1 MRTLILFFT
10 SIAAYAQVTVNA
22 PSITIDSNANAA
34 HVLTWMSGQTTNVST
49 KLTSGIDAVTTS
61 VTVDSATGIAA
72 NSVIVIDTEHI
83 GVASVAGNV
92 LTVQRGYN
100 GTTAAT
106 HAASATVKE
115 LKYRT
120 VNLLAKALVID
131 GLRAI
136 VRQGK
141 QTAVSAAQSTV
152 DSETTAAVQ

>member
-1 MRTLILFFT
+1 MKLIMF
-10 SIAAYAQVTVNA
+10 IAAIATYAQVTVNA
-22 PSITIDSNANAA
+22 PAVTIDTATNAA

-49 KLTSGIDAVTTS
+49 RLTSGIDAVTTS
-61 VTVDSATGIAA
+61 VTVESATGIAA
-72 NSVIVIDTEHI
+72 NSVIVIDSEHI

-100 GTTAAT
+100 GTTPAT
-106 HAASATVKE
+106 HAASSTVKE

-120 VNLLAKALVID
+120 INLLAKAFVID
-131 GLRAI
+131 GLRYA

-141 QTAVSAAQSTV
+141 QAAVAAAQSTV